1 MAADGG
7 MYFHLTTLGCPKNQV
22 DSDCL
27 AGMLLGA
34 GWKFLDDPTRADL
47 VIVNTC
53 SFIVPAVEE
62 SVEAVLELAEA
73 RGRVSRMVVAGCLVS
88 RYGKETLAEL
98 FPEVDLFISPAEYP
112 ELISMIDGCRGS
124 EGEPPRGAARRF
136 SSTLHKGYVYIKVSE
151 GCNRRCA
158 YCAIPRIR
166 GPLLSRPEEEIAGEV
181 SFFIRRG
188 AREVI
193 LVGQDTTSY
202 GRDRG
207 GKSRLPSLLRGL
219 SRLEGDFRIRI
230 MYMHPEGVDEP
241 LLEAMD
247 HPKIYPY
254 FDIPFQHVDPAVLG
268 AMGRRGDLHSC
279 REVVRAVRRAFPEA
293 ALRATFMVGFPGE
306 DAPSFRRLYR
316 FVEEARF
323 DWLGLFGYSQEEG
336 TPAYNLGEG
345 SSRRVKNNRLRGL
358 SLLQEEIMREKAG
371 RLVGK
376 DLRVLVEGKSDEAP
390 GFWEARSYREAPE
403 VDGVVFI
410 PHGEDLR
417 AGQWCEVR
425 VTAAEG
431 IDVVA
436 VPLKRIRKPGRR
448 CAP

>member
-73 RGRVSRMVVAGCLVS
+73 RGRESRMVVAGCLVS

-247 HPKIYPY
+247 HPKINPY

-323 DWLGLFGYSQEEG
+323 DWLGLL
-336 TPAYNLGEG
+336 AILRKKA
-345 SSRRVKNNRLRGL
+345 RRLITL
-358 SLLQEEIMREKAG
+358 E
-371 RLVGK
+371 
-376 DLRVLVEGKSDEAP
+376 RVLP
-390 GFWEARSYREAPE
+390 G
-403 VDGVVFI
+403 G
-410 PHGEDLR
+410 
-417 AGQWCEVR
+417 
-425 VTAAEG
+425 
-431 IDVVA
+431 
-436 VPLKRIRKPGRR
+436 
-448 CAP
+448 